1 MFQYFSIHGFIIYLK
16 GSGSLYD
23 YFTFQYRQFKI
34 ARNKSNKFNLLI
46 NIRNISIDCKEK
58 VFTQRINSE
67 IQSYSQNDQFFWQ
80 VREKKIIIPK
90 SIVGNNSI
98 IEVDKDFPKMHFNTI
113 FDFVLRLHFIKSGYF
128 LLHAACVSLDNNG
141 ILITSSKAMGKTE
154 LAIKLAGIGYSFLS
168 DDKVWMNENN
178 NILSYPRYIV
188 IKDSNAN
195 SFKSYLS
202 KASLLKTNIKAKL
215 LLSDENSNLSKL
227 INYILRNMLKTKIY
241 HLPVENIVPDCKTIK
256 KTIINSAFILK
267 EGRLGSIESVSPSYL
282 QKSVISVNNL
292 EWNNYIMNLVSVR
305 DLIVQDDTSWVDI
318 YLKLL
323 STERS
328 IINKSLNIDNI
339 HQILIGKTTSM
350 DVIADKL
357 LTTIKPK

>member
-1 MFQYFSIHGFIIYLK
+1 
-16 GSGSLYD
+16 
-23 YFTFQYRQFKI
+23 
-34 ARNKSNKFNLLI
+34 
-46 NIRNISIDCKEK
+46 
-58 VFTQRINSE
+58 
-67 IQSYSQNDQFFWQ
+67 
-80 VREKKIIIPK
+80 
-90 SIVGNNSI
+90 
-98 IEVDKDFPKMHFNTI
+98 MHFNTI